1 MLNCTGLKLYGSKTG
16 NAELQHIYI
25 EAAST
30 ELLSQMLDIFIH
42 SMNMYNMEWD
52 SIITLIKLWAISEST
67 CYRFLT
73 QINQGSSL
81 YAHSYS
87 LFMHNRVADCIQ
99 KSQQKHTMNNDIYQ
113 NTYRQK
119 QIQFA
124 KPYKICYCFFCW
136 YTFEMQSKK
145 RFNKKVQFR
154 TGVGMWNHQSTHI
167 CVHHICV
174 YLAVSS
180 GRSLQYPTNITHI
193 SINKARY
200 AFSGN
205 HRIKF

>member
-1 MLNCTGLKLYGSKTG
+1 MVTFQCYMEFAFDGCCHVKIICFLWMDPKSWKQPMCDFIPCMFQPAGGYR
-16 NAELQHIYI
+16 NA
-25 EAAST
+25 T
-30 ELLSQMLDIFIH
+30 
-42 SMNMYNMEWD
+42 
-52 SIITLIKLWAISEST
+52 
-67 CYRFLT
+67 RF
-73 QINQGSSL
+73 
-81 YAHSYS
+81 
-87 LFMHNRVADCIQ
+87 Q
-99 KSQQKHTMNNDIYQ
+99 KSQQK
-113 NTYRQK
+113 QK

-167 CVHHICV
+167 CVHHICF
-174 YLAVSS
+174 YLAVSN